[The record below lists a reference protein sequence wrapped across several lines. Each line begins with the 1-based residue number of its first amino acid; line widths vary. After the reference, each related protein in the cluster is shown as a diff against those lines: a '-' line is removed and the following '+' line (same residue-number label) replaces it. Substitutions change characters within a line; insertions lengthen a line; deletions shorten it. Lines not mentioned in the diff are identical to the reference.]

1 MQVWQKA
8 SQRKAGAATDQA
20 LVSLQK
26 ENFIDPTG
34 ADFFAFENKIRQM
47 VMELIDPLTKR
58 SIQDRDTLI
67 EVQA

>member
-1 MQVWQKA
+1 MQVWLKA

-20 LVSLQK
+20 LVRVHK
-26 ENFIDPTG
+26 ENFKDPHG
-34 ADFFAFENKIRQM
+34 ADFFAFETKIRQM

-58 SIQDRDTLI
+58 SIQDRDTLF